1 MNIIRARAQMVERHG
16 FHPIFFLRTADHGV
30 ESEAGVFL
38 ALDHPSL
45 TMFGRDDLRLLALI
59 FWRNVPNE
67 HVGGFTDMV
76 VYAHE
81 NHFVDFHRC
90 LSTCWKRS
98 EEHTSELQSLLL
110 ISYAVLCLKTKQ
122 RTYKMSTLSL

>member
-1 MNIIRARAQMVERHG
+1 MVERHG
-16 FHPIFFLRTADHGV
+16 FHPIFFLRMADHGV

-90 LSTCWKRS
+90 LSTCLNMFYQICDGS
-98 EEHTSELQSLLL
+98 SL
-110 ISYAVLCLKTKQ
+110 SSVAVGDEPKSSDRKCTRLN
-122 RTYKMSTLSL
+122 SSH